1 MCFPVTFA
9 KLLRTLFSQNTSER
23 LLLNTLNK
31 YFIDIVLN
39 LGIIQK
45 YVHITDETD
54 NISHPTEIVIAKYKN
69 HLSISN
75 MNKLVSNVDD
85 NTSFFQHFTRENRF
99 GYI

>member
-9 KLLRTLFSQNTSER
+9 KLLRTLFLQNTSER

-54 NISHPTEIVIAKYKN
+54 NISHPIEIVIAKYKN
-69 HLSISN
+69 HLSS

-85 NTSFFQHFTRENRF
+85 NTPFFQHFTRKNRF